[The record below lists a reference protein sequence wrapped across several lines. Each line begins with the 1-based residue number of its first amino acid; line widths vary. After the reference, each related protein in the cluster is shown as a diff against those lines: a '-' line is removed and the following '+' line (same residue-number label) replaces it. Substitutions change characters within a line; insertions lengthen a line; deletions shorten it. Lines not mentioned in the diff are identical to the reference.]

1 MDHGAIEQAE
11 VWIRVHYLSWSF
23 FCWIIMFGLVYFGSR
38 LTNIIVTHIEDTK
51 RSGRATP
58 IKIKNLER
66 GLNKLRWVLALLL
79 SALLFFA
86 TSSLL
91 FAVFRDFFLTFS
103 RYLSLTF
110 ATLWVLIVPMMNA
123 IIVTILAYEINNRE
137 NHKGRSYY
145 REATAPQHIIYAR
158 QQYREE
164 EIVKDLKSDES
175 GSFSFL
181 PNSSRSENQVSVIA
195 LKAIKLTSSMG
206 DSKISEISM
215 NFGQQSQQSNNLSD
229 SSQQSSDPTNS
240 NSSDHRIGI
249 AVPYTPSRILSND
262 PKISNIQ

>member
-1 MDHGAIEQAE
+1 MSLNNNVTDSPNGKIPTNPIE
-11 VWIRVHYLSWSF
+11 VICVS
-23 FCWIIMFGLVYFGSR
+23 
-38 LTNIIVTHIEDTK
+38 
-51 RSGRATP
+51 
-58 IKIKNLER
+58 
-66 GLNKLRWVLALLL
+66 
-79 SALLFFA
+79 
-86 TSSLL
+86 
-91 FAVFRDFFLTFS
+91 
-103 RYLSLTF
+103 
-110 ATLWVLIVPMMNA
+110 VPMMNA
-123 IIVTILAYEINNRE
+123 IIVTILAYEIKE

-145 REATAPQHIIYAR
+145 REASVPQPHIIYAP
-158 QQYREE
+158 QHYREE

-181 PNSSRSENQVSVIA
+181 PNSSSRSENQVGVIA

-215 NFGQQSQQSNNLSD
+215 NFGQQSQQSNNLTD

-249 AVPYTPSRILSND
+249 TVPYTPSRILSND